1 VLYATKAKPGF
12 GTSEARALMA
22 SSPTST
28 RAHGDNSFLAPRC
41 GRGIIAS
48 TEPKASISE
57 VGTARRHLNATQIR
71 RWQCAVRRRK
81 RKGRATRGARPED
94 GRRGRPPA
102 QLRGSSRQISHASL
116 GETHLSANHRTTVPK
131 SVAMTEDSPLRIR
144 LRRQA
149 PESLLSDHEL

>member
-28 RAHGDNSFLAPRC
+28 CAHGDNSFLAPRC
-41 GRGIIAS
+41 GRGIIES
-48 TEPKASISE
+48 TEPKASMSE

-81 RKGRATRGARPED
+81 RKGRSTQGARPED

-116 GETHLSANHRTTVPK
+116 GETQLKCGPPNHCAGICGFDGKFTAANQTRK
-131 SVAMTEDSPLRIR
+131 ASSRIST
-144 LRRQA
+144 Q
-149 PESLLSDHEL
+149 